1 MFRVERHGMSGSRTG
16 SSLTV
21 IRERR
26 MWTQLR
32 LAEEAG
38 VSPTTVSGIE
48 NGRISRPHFGTLRK
62 LARALGVQPE
72 ELISAPEAEWS
83 GPPVPLSLEWA
94 MSSGRAEFEEG
105 LERATLDG
113 LYDLSRE
120 LNEEHGR
127 LRRLYGETR
136 DGDQRRLVKDRIRDV
151 SAQSGSVEASI
162 EFHPSRE
169 TSEEDLG

>member
-1 MFRVERHGMSGSRTG
+1 MERHGMSGSRTG

-21 IRERR
+21 MRERR

-72 ELISAPEAEWS
+72 ELISVRSFVEDTVRP
-83 GPPVPLSLEWA
+83 PLSLEWA
-94 MSSGRAEFEEG
+94 MASGEEEFERG

-120 LNEEHGR
+120 LNEEQGR

-136 DGDQRRLVKDRIRDV
+136 DGDQRRL
-151 SAQSGSVEASI
+151 
-162 EFHPSRE
+162 
-169 TSEEDLG
+169 